1 MEIQFNGEEESEP
14 HLRIPSSLPSLSEM
28 TVTVSNNLERPFW
41 SDGSPLRCASN
52 SVNMSTSSLRPKRDF
67 RFQVIQ
73 VRTGP
78 RWFVWNCKPE
88 SDEMDTTEQPAIINR
103 SSGSSDQENR
113 IDESIHRSTHC
124 VSRRK
129 TSNDYNN
136 KPSPVIENVQA
147 IATEDDLRCHVTA
160 TNQPLSSPVSEPTI
174 RRIAT
179 KPIRQPIIPID
190 CRCTLTKKT
199 VHLSSPSSSADSF
212 SSAQSSL
219 SSNDSSTFQI
229 LSVAPKWDP
238 EEDAEDDETVE
249 CTCRMRVETSEAENQ
264 MVDQSKPSILITS
277 VADSS
282 K

>member
-14 HLRIPSSLPSLSEM
+14 NHVRIPSSLPSLSAM

-52 SVNMSTSSLRPKRDF
+52 SVNMGTSNLRPKRDF

-88 SDEMDTTEQPAIINR
+88 SDEMDTNEQPAIINR
-103 SSGSSDQENR
+103 SSGSSDQENC
-113 IDESIHRSTHC
+113 IDTHC

-129 TSNDYNN
+129 ISTDYN

-190 CRCTLTKKT
+190 CRCTSTKKT
-199 VHLSSPSSSADSF
+199 MSLSPPSSSADSF

-238 EEDAEDDETVE
+238 EDDAEDDELVE
-249 CTCRMRVETSEAENQ
+249 CTCRVREETPEAENQ
-264 MVDQSKPSILITS
+264 MVDQSKPLILISS

-282 K
+282 N